1 MGYIIKDTQGLVITR
16 LTDVG
21 RRKIAQGNFNIN
33 YFQVGDSEINYTATT
48 EDYDQTQSM
57 VLEPAYNA
65 QNNTGVPQSTKN
77 NVKYPF
83 YLQGSTGVQYGIP
96 FQASATYEVF
106 NTEIGRA
113 HV

>member
-83 YLQGSTGVQYGIP
+83 YLQG
-96 FQASATYEVF
+96 
-106 NTEIGRA
+106 
-113 HV
+113 